1 MQLNRTQATRLKA
14 LDRESPGGSLL
25 KKFRLLGLA
34 KLTRCAPFQVSDPNI
49 VIIGTGF
56 MPSNLVRVY
65 YNKRCNDKV
74 LGVSVF

>member
-1 MQLNRTQATRLKA
+1 MLLTREKKKAQVTKLKA

-56 MPSNLVRVY
+56 MSGNHVPWIY
-65 YNKRCNDKV
+65 YNK
-74 LGVSVF
+74 S